1 MDFLHEVALF
11 LVPRI
16 GNINF
21 KILIKNC
28 GSAEQVFKTP
38 KGKLLRLPGI
48 GEQTA
53 SSIQKKNTFE
63 QAEKII
69 KQAIS
74 QHCKILYFLNDDFPN
89 RLRKH
94 ADSPVLLFYKG
105 TLNLN
110 PNRAISIIGT
120 RKITDNGIKTV
131 RNIVRDL
138 SSYNVQI
145 TSGLAYGVDI
155 NAHQQAIEY
164 NIETVGVMGSGID
177 VIYPSAHKTI
187 ANKMMTNGGILTEQ
201 LFGAQPNGANFPAR
215 NRIIAGMSDAVIVV
229 EAATKGGALITA
241 RIANSYNIEVLACP
255 GRITDPYNSGCN
267 LLIENHEA
275 HIYNSIKSLVTL
287 LNWDDENIVKQQTKK
302 LVLSNFSDNEQE
314 LILLLQE
321 QNKLT
326 KDQIVKATSLPFHLV
341 PAILLKL
348 EMEDIISV
356 KTGGLF
362 MLKI

>member
-1 MDFLHEVALF
+1 MKLLHEVALF
-11 LVPRI
+11 LIPRI

-21 KILIKNC
+21 KILIKHC
-28 GSAEQVFKTP
+28 GSAEQVFNTP
-38 KGKLLRLPGI
+38 KGNLLRIQGI

-53 SSIQKKNTFE
+53 SSVQKKNTFE
-63 QAEKII
+63 EAQKII
-69 KQAIS
+69 NKANLLE
-74 QHCKILYFLNDDFPN
+74 CKILYFLNDDFPH

-105 TLNLN
+105 TACLN
-110 PNRAISIIGT
+110 PKRAISIIGT

-131 RNIVRDL
+131 RNIVQDIAP
-138 SSYNVQI
+138 YDIQI
-145 TSGLAYGVDI
+145 ISGLAYGVDI
-155 NAHQQAIEY
+155 HAHQEAIEN
-164 NIETVGVMGSGID
+164 NIETIGVLGSGID
-177 VIYPSAHKTI
+177 VIYPSIHKNTAI
-187 ANKMMTNGGILTEQ
+187 KMMASGGILTEQ
-201 LFGAQPNGANFPAR
+201 LFGTQPKGPNFPAR

-241 RIANSYNIEVLACP
+241 RIANTYNIEVLACP

-287 LNWDDENIVKQQTKK
+287 LNWDDEDIKTNRRKK
-302 LVLSNFSDNEQE
+302 LELSSFSASEQQ
-314 LILLLQE
+314 LITILQKKE
-321 QNKLT
+321 VLT
-326 KDQIVKATSLPFHLV
+326 KDQIVKFTTLPFIQI

-348 EMEDIISV
+348 EMEDVIVV

-362 MLKI
+362 ALKD

>member
-1 MDFLHEVALF
+1 MNFLHEIALF

-21 KILIKNC
+21 KILIKHC
-28 GSAEQVFKTP
+28 GSAEQVFNTP
-38 KGKLLRLPGI
+38 KGKLLRIQGI

-63 QAEKII
+63 KAEKII
-69 KQAIS
+69 SKAES
-74 QHCKILYFLNDDFPN
+74 ENCKILYFLNDDFPH

-94 ADSPVLLFYKG
+94 SDSPVLLFYKG
-105 TLNLN
+105 TSCLN
-110 PNRAISIIGT
+110 PPRVISIIGT

-131 RNIVRDL
+131 RRIVRDIAP
-138 SSYNVQI
+138 YDVQI
-145 TSGLAYGVDI
+145 ISGLAYGVDI
-155 NAHQQAIEY
+155 HAHQQALE
-164 NIETVGVMGSGID
+164 NSMETIGVMGSGID
-177 VIYPSAHKTI
+177 IIYPSTHKKT
-187 ANKMMTNGGILTEQ
+187 ASQMMKSGGILTEQ
-201 LFGAQPNGANFPAR
+201 LFGEKPNGPNFPAR

-275 HIYNSIKSLVTL
+275 HIYNSTKSLITL
-287 LNWDDENIVKQQTKK
+287 LNWDNENIKKAIEKK
-302 LVLSNFSDNEQE
+302 LNLESFTEKEQL
-314 LILLLQE
+314 LIKALQE
-321 QNKLT
+321 HTALT
-326 KDQIVKATSLPFHLV
+326 KDQIVQTTSLTFTEL

-348 EMEDIISV
+348 EMEDVVIV

-362 MLKI
+362 ALKE